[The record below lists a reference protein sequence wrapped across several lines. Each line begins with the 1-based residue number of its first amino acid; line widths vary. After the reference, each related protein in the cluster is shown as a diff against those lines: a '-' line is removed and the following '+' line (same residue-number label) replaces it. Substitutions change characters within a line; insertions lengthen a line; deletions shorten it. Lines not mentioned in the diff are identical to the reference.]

1 MRELAECK
9 TALVE
14 TCVGARAVDEFG
26 LFRLLRNLLLLSN
39 ILLQSP
45 SPLIQHDLGIVA
57 YEDTECKGKERGPVN
72 SLVRNILPR
81 CARLALSPAG
91 VPPDRA
97 LEKHRVPNS
106 PCNTY
111 LITDH
116 AVFGLELSDLRC
128 PTDELV
134 CRTS

>member
-1 MRELAECK
+1 MDEL
-9 TALVE
+9 
-14 TCVGARAVDEFG
+14 G
-26 LFRLLRNLLLLSN
+26 LFRLLRNLLLLFLMLLARMHILSN

-91 VPPDRA
+91 IVHS
-97 LEKHRVPNS
+97 KN
-106 PCNTY
+106 
-111 LITDH
+111 I
-116 AVFGLELSDLRC
+116 G
-128 PTDELV
+128 
-134 CRTS
+134 CRTALATHT